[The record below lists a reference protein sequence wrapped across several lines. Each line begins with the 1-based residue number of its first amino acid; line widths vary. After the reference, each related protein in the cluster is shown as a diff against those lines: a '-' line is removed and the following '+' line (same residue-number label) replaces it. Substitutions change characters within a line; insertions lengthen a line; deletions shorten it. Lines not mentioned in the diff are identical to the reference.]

1 MSNLRVLAV
10 AAVAAASLSLG
21 SCSLVVAGGK
31 AITDGVTYVLTPGH
45 YVHSSEPWG
54 SDMFSKETNESLATE
69 FQGRDRSFHRDM
81 TEVYDGFN
89 KLFLNYDKNDP
100 YIY

>member
-1 MSNLRVLAV
+1 MSKIRVLAV

-21 SCSLVVAGGK
+21 SCSLVVASGK
-31 AITDGVTYVLTPGH
+31 AITDGVTYVFTPGH

-54 SDMFSKETNESLATE
+54 TDMFSKETNASLAAE
-69 FQGRDRSFHRDM
+69 YQARDRSFHSDM

-100 YIY
+100 YVY